1 VTIYV
6 YHVVMMKVGVA
17 ELKSR
22 LSEYLRRVRRGRSV
36 IVLDR
41 STPVARLVP
50 YEDEAASLRVRA
62 PLPGAPKPK
71 DVELP
76 PPIRVEADVVALLL
90 EERQGTR

>member
-1 VTIYV
+1 MTSNV
-6 YHVVMMKVGVA
+6 YHLVMTKVGVA

-71 DVELP
+71 DVALP
-76 PPIRVEADVVALLL
+76 PPIRVEADIVALLL